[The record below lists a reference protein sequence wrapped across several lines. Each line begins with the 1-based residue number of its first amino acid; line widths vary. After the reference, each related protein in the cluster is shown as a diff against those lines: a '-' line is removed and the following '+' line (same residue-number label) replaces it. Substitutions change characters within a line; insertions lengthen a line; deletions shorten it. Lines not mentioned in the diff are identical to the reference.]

1 MESERD
7 KREHLISLFEDVE
20 TVMLVTRSM
29 DGQLRGRPMGLA
41 EVQPDGTIYFNT
53 SMDSGKVPEIAANPE
68 VAVVL
73 QQKTRWASIS
83 GHAEVVKDA
92 QLVDRL
98 WRESWRVW
106 FPEGK
111 NDPHLCLIHLE
122 PTSGEYWDSSG
133 SKGITFVIEA
143 ARAYLGGREYDASD
157 ARVNERVDL

>member
-1 MESERD
+1 METERD

-20 TVMLVTRSM
+20 TVMLVTQSI

-41 EVQPDGTIYFNT
+41 EVRPDGTIYFNT
-53 SMDSGKVPEIAANPE
+53 SMDSGKVPEIAANPN
-68 VAVVL
+68 VAVIL

-83 GHAEVVKDA
+83 GRAEVVRDA
-92 QLVDRL
+92 QLTDRL

-111 NDPHLCLIHLE
+111 NDPMLCLIHLE

-133 SKGITFVIEA
+133 AKGISFVIEA
-143 ARAYLGGREYDASD
+143 AKAYLGGREPETRDI
-157 ARVNERVDL
+157 RVNERVDL